1 MITTKNIQDIRFII
15 KQANNKTK
23 EEFISWAG
31 DWCNDECYWDNG
43 ELVTFDFN
51 TIKATFNKEKGYL
64 LPRVQ
69 IIDEYSGKITCSMGI
84 AEKEIYFPTTEKDE
98 IEKLAELMR
107 WYGEKF
113 E

>member
-15 KQANNKTK
+15 YQANNKTK

-43 ELVTFDFN
+43 EMVTFDFN

-69 IIDEYSGKITCSMGI
+69 IIDEYSGRITCSMGI
-84 AEKEIYFPTTEKDE
+84 AEKEIYFPTMAQS
-98 IEKLAELMR
+98 LQ
-107 WYGEKF
+107 
-113 E
+113 